1 MMLRVPSLP
10 ATLLAGLAL
19 SVFPAAAQRVGSLAD
34 TTQQNPA
41 YSGKVVEE
49 IVARVNDQVISK
61 SDYERAAQELDQE
74 ARQQNWTE
82 QQVMEQRRDLL
93 RSLID
98 RQLLLSE
105 GKQLGITGETDVVKR
120 LDEIRKQNR
129 LDSMEDLQKAVESQG
144 ISYEDFKQQI
154 RENVITQQVISQQV
168 GSRIQIAPSE
178 IEAYYKSHQQE
189 FQRPESVK
197 LNEILIATPNPDD
210 AAQVATAEKKAD
222 DIEARLKAG
231 GDFATLAKADSTGP
245 TAQDGGRLGEYKRG
259 DLPKVMEDATFDLQ
273 PGQFTQPIR
282 TRQGWLILQV
292 TGHEKPGIAPLNEVQ
307 NQIQEQVGM
316 SKMEPALR
324 QYLTTL
330 RNQAYIDIRSGY
342 VDSGASANELK
353 FIQSAYVPPQPKKK
367 KHAAR
372 ARYVSHRGR
381 DRNASQAQAS
391 KANAAP
397 AGIPTLDQVNSAKAK
412 NAQVASAGT
421 QKPGKK
427 EKIRF
432 GQAPRETL
440 PAGNT
445 REVDAGATA
454 PAPQEQQVAINQ
466 SGMSPDANA
475 APAETAETTTQPK
488 KTRYSDRLK
497 EPKQKR
503 EQQKKAEWAG
513 THHQK
518 FVPPTQTPE
527 EQAQQQRQ
535 NAALGLRGDTA
546 KAKKVNPAKTGPK
559 RRIGDRNKNQDQQ
572 QNNQQN
578 TAPAATPTQQPA
590 APAQT
595 PATQPQP

>member
-1 MMLRVPSLP
+1 MMLRVPLLP
-10 ATLLAGLAL
+10 ATLFAGLAL

-34 TTQQNPA
+34 DTQRNSA
-41 YSGKVVEE
+41 YSGSVVEE
-49 IVARVNDQVISK
+49 IIARVNDQVISK
-61 SDYERAAQELDQE
+61 SDYERAQQELDQE
-74 ARQQNWTE
+74 ARQQNWT
-82 QQVMEQRRDLL
+82 QQQIMEQRRDLL

-98 RQLLLSE
+98 RQLLLSQ
-105 GKQLGITGETDVVKR
+105 GKQLGISGESDVVKR
-120 LDEIRKQNR
+120 LDEIRKQNH

-210 AAQVATAEKKAD
+210 AAQVAAAEKKAD
-222 DIEARLKAG
+222 DVEARLKAG
-231 GDFATLAKADSTGP
+231 SDFATLAKTESTGP

-273 PGQFTQPIR
+273 TGQFTQPIR

-292 TGHEKPGIAPLNEVQ
+292 AGHEKAGQAPLNEVQ

-316 SKMEPALR
+316 AKMEPALR

-330 RNQAYIDIRSGY
+330 RDQAYIDIRPGY
-342 VDSGASANELK
+342 VDSGASSNELK

-367 KHAAR
+367 KHVAR
-372 ARYVSHRGR
+372 ARYTGRGR
-381 DRNASQAQAS
+381 GRGAAQVQAS
-391 KANAAP
+391 KASAPP
-397 AGIPTLDQVNSAKAK
+397 AGIPTLDQVNSSKGK
-412 NAQVASAGT
+412 NTQVATTGT

-440 PAGNT
+440 PAGET
-445 REVDAGATA
+445 RQVDAGATA
-454 PAPQEQQVAINQ
+454 PPPQNQVAINQ
-466 SGMSPDANA
+466 SGMSPDA
-475 APAETAETTTQPK
+475 APAAADTADTTTEKKQ
-488 KTRYSDRLK
+488 KTRYRDRLK

-503 EQQKKAEWAG
+503 EQQRKEEWAA

-527 EQAQQQRQ
+527 EQAQDQRQ

-546 KAKKVNPAKTGPK
+546 KDKKANPAKTGPK
-559 RRIGDRNKNQDQQ
+559 RRISDRSKQQDQQ
-572 QNNQQN
+572 QNGQQN
-578 TAPAATPTQQPA
+578 PAPAGTTEPA
-590 APAQT
+590 APAPA

>member
-1 MMLRVPSLP
+1 MMLRVPLLP
-10 ATLLAGLAL
+10 ATLFAGLAL

-34 TTQQNPA
+34 DTQRNSA
-41 YSGKVVEE
+41 YSGSVVEE
-49 IVARVNDQVISK
+49 IIARVNDQVINK
-61 SDYERAAQELDQE
+61 SDYERAQQELDQE
-74 ARQQNWTE
+74 ARQQNWTQ

-98 RQLLLSE
+98 RQLLLSQ
-105 GKQLGITGETDVVKR
+105 GKQLGISGETDVVKR
-120 LDEIRKQNR
+120 LDEIRKQNH

-210 AAQVATAEKKAD
+210 AAQVAAAEKKAD
-222 DIEARLKAG
+222 DVEARLKAG
-231 GDFATLAKADSTGP
+231 GDFATLAKTESTGP

-273 PGQFTQPIR
+273 TGQFTQPIR

-292 TGHEKPGIAPLNEVQ
+292 AGHEKAGQAPLNEVQ

-316 SKMEPALR
+316 AKMEPALR

-330 RNQAYIDIRSGY
+330 RDQAYIDIRPGY

-367 KHAAR
+367 KHVAR
-372 ARYVSHRGR
+372 ARYTGRGR
-381 DRNASQAQAS
+381 GRGAAHVQAS
-391 KANAAP
+391 KASAPP
-397 AGIPTLDQVNSAKAK
+397 AGIPTLDQVNSSKGK
-412 NAQVASAGT
+412 NSQVAATGT

-440 PAGNT
+440 PAGET
-445 REVDAGATA
+445 RQVDAGATA
-454 PAPQEQQVAINQ
+454 PPPQNQVAINQ
-466 SGMSPDANA
+466 SGMSPDA
-475 APAETAETTTQPK
+475 APATAETADTATEKKQ
-488 KTRYSDRLK
+488 KTRYRDRLK

-503 EQQKKAEWAG
+503 EQQRKEEWAA

-527 EQAQQQRQ
+527 EQAQDQRQ

-546 KAKKVNPAKTGPK
+546 KDKKANPAKTGPK
-559 RRIGDRNKNQDQQ
+559 RRISDRNKQQDQQ
-572 QNNQQN
+572 QNGQQN
-578 TAPAATPTQQPA
+578 PAPAGTTEPA
-590 APAQT
+590 APAPA